1 MAPEPLQS
9 PNRGMRNSSDQGTGS
24 AYSNREMN
32 NSGNKGT
39 AINNYHLNRGNNLT
53 QERGMKKIG
62 SATGDNFLSNRAGG
76 EANGF
81 MNNVNQAKTVKSNGI
96 ANLRSNDK
104 YDESESMNT
113 FSSNRERQPGIGL
126 RARTEQ
132 LENENNTGGNRLR
145 NNLKGNSMQGI
156 QGSSFNPHSAS
167 SNNQRN
173 NGQNQNNT
181 GFGNRSGGGLG
192 GGGLNNGGYRGS
204 MGGGYGGYGG
214 GMGGMYG
221 MGGMGMGMGMGM
233 GSHMMMGMGG
243 PMSWIYSLNSIVHSI
258 PMMMDVLG
266 MNSQMLYK
274 LYCET
279 CVLLMKIVN
288 IVKRSDFRRFL
299 QQKSRR
305 SKALRFIF
313 VIVSMGLASQAVRLA
328 RLIAIQNF
336 SQRNKLL

>member
-1 MAPEPLQS
+1 
-9 PNRGMRNSSDQGTGS
+9 
-24 AYSNREMN
+24 
-32 NSGNKGT
+32 
-39 AINNYHLNRGNNLT
+39 
-53 QERGMKKIG
+53 
-62 SATGDNFLSNRAGG
+62 
-76 EANGF
+76 
-81 MNNVNQAKTVKSNGI
+81 
-96 ANLRSNDK
+96 
-104 YDESESMNT
+104 
-113 FSSNRERQPGIGL
+113 
-126 RARTEQ
+126 
-132 LENENNTGGNRLR
+132 
-145 NNLKGNSMQGI
+145 MQGI

-192 GGGLNNGGYRGS
+192 GGGLNNGGYRGG

-221 MGGMGMGMGMGM
+221 MGGMGMGMGM

-258 PMMMDVLG
+258 PMMMDILG

>member
-9 PNRGMRNSSDQGTGS
+9 PNRGMRNSSDQSIGS
-24 AYSNREMN
+24 VYSNRETY
-32 NSGNKGT
+32 NSGKNGT
-39 AINNYHLNRGNNLT
+39 AMNYSNLDRGN
-53 QERGMKKIG
+53 
-62 SATGDNFLSNRAGG
+62 GG

-81 MNNVNQAKTVKSNGI
+81 MNKVNQAKIGKSNGMV
-96 ANLRSNDK
+96 NNR

-113 FSSNRERQPGIGL
+113 FSSNRDRQPGIGL

-132 LENENNTGGNRLR
+132 LENENSAGGNRQR
-145 NNLKGNSMQGI
+145 NNFKGNPMQGI
-156 QGSSFNPHSAS
+156 KGNNINSQSTSSY
-167 SNNQRN
+167 NQRN
-173 NGQNQNNT
+173 NGQNQSNT
-181 GFGNRSGGGLG
+181 GLGNRSGGGLG
-192 GGGLNNGGYRGS
+192 GGGLNHGGYGGG
-204 MGGGYGGYGG
+204 MGGGYGRYGG

-266 MNSQMLYK
+266 MNSHMLYN

-279 CVLLMKIVN
+279 CALLMKIVN

-313 VIVSMGLASQAVRLA
+313 VVISMGLASQAVRLA